1 MARPVSGPG
10 PVVLCI
16 LDGWGDGVAGDDNA
30 IAAAATPT
38 WDRWRATRPRSRLD
52 ASATAV
58 GLPAGQMGNSEV
70 GHMNIGAGRVV
81 TQDLPRIAAAVESGA
96 LASAPALTGLM
107 DALRQSGGACHLL
120 GLLSPGGV
128 HCHQDHMV
136 ALAEILA
143 AAGVAVRVHAMLDGR
158 DTPPRGAEG
167 FVAAFEAAI
176 AALPDVSIASLCGRY
191 YAMDRDKRWQRSES
205 AYNAYVLGEGRR
217 AASAAAAIAASY
229 ADGVTD
235 EFMLPTLI
243 ADAAPMADGDGVLM
257 ANFRADRARQLLTAL
272 LAPDFDAFV
281 RRRRVAFA
289 SALGMTRY
297 AAALD
302 PLLGAIFEPLDLN
315 GTLGETVAAAGRRQ
329 LRVAETEKYAHVTFF
344 LNGGREAE
352 FDGEERVLIP
362 SPQVPTYDLKP
373 EMSAAGVTEIVVAAL
388 NEGDA
393 DLVVVNYANPDMVG
407 HTGDLAA
414 ARRAVETVD
423 GCLARVEEA
432 VQRAA
437 GALLVTADH
446 GNVEQMRDPET
457 GEPHTAHTV
466 NKVPLVLACG
476 EASAGLSDGSLADI
490 APTVLAMMDL
500 AIPDE
505 MTGRSL
511 LAAAAPEPR
520 RSAAG

>member
-1 MARPVSGPG
+1 MASP

-16 LDGWGDGVAGDDNA
+16 LDGWGDGTAGDDNA
-30 IAAAATPT
+30 IAAASTPT
-38 WDRWRATRPRSRLD
+38 WDRWRATRPHSRLD

-81 TQDLPRIAAAVESGA
+81 TQDLPRIDAAVETGT
-96 LASAPALTGLM
+96 LATAPALTGFM
-107 DALRQSGGACHLL
+107 DKLRHSGGACHLL

-128 HCHQDHMV
+128 HSHQDHMV
-136 ALAEILA
+136 ALAAALS
-143 AAGVAVRVHAMLDGR
+143 AAGIPVHVHAMLDGR
-158 DTPPRGAEG
+158 DTPPRSAAG
-167 FVAAFEAAI
+167 FLATFEADI
-176 AALPDVSIASLCGRY
+176 AALTGVSLASLCGRY
-191 YAMDRDKRWQRSES
+191 YAMDRDTRWQRTEAAYS
-205 AYNAYVLGEGRR
+205 AYVHGEGRR
-217 AASAAAAIAASY
+217 AESAAAALATSY
-229 ADGVTD
+229 ADGVSD

-243 ADAAPMADGDGVLM
+243 GEPAPMADGDGVLM
-257 ANFRADRARQLLTAL
+257 ANFRADRARQMLTAL

-302 PLLGAIFEPLDLN
+302 PLLGAIFEPLDLS
-315 GTLGETVAAAGRRQ
+315 GTLGETVATAGLRQ

-352 FDGEERVLIP
+352 FEGEQRVLIP
-362 SPQVPTYDLKP
+362 SPHVPTYDLKP
-373 EMSAAGVTEIVVAAL
+373 EMSAAAVTEAVEKAL
-388 NEGDA
+388 HDGKT

-423 GCLARVEEA
+423 ACLARLEEA
-432 VQRAA
+432 VHQAH

-446 GNVEQMRDPET
+446 GNVERMRDPQT
-457 GEPHTAHTV
+457 GEPHTAHTI

-476 EASAGLSDGSLADI
+476 EASGTLEDGSLADI
-490 APTVLAMMDL
+490 APTVLAMMGL
-500 AIPDE
+500 AIPGE

-511 LAAAAPEPR
+511 LALAAPEPR